1 MSTLN
6 YSVDYAITISLLMKK
21 LYTLCVILTC
31 TFSIFGQADGTSMIK
46 SVYGENHYNE
56 MSSTNPGQIELLEN
70 YALHG
75 FHVLPKDDKY
85 DMFSELT
92 EIPLRSKL
100 NSTESIQVFLQSY
113 NSGNFNPLTYAFFPG
128 EEIQI
133 FRLQGS
139 DLIIL
144 IDSQATILAQ

>member
-1 MSTLN
+1 M
-6 YSVDYAITISLLMKK
+6 
-21 LYTLCVILTC
+21 C
-31 TFSIFGQADGTSMIK
+31 TFSLFGQADGISMIK
-46 SVYGENHYNE
+46 SVYGQSHYDE

-75 FHVLPKDDKY
+75 FHVVPKNDKY
-85 DMFSELT
+85 NSFPELT
-92 EIPLRSKL
+92 AIPLRSKS
-100 NSTESIQVFLQSY
+100 NSTESIQAFLQAY
-113 NSGNFNPLTYAFFPG
+113 GAGNFNPLIYSFFPG